1 MHGLRFVELDP
12 KTGAITK
19 IRSLETDDKTE
30 EEQEELINGL
40 AKDEFEKAKDEEKTF
55 NGWKC
60 VDCNEARRQLN
71 DVVPCRD
78 FTDPISL
85 LRDYTYD
92 AKDRIE

>member
-1 MHGLRFVELDP
+1 MDDKKEDLAVGSCINMHGLRFVELDP

-60 VDCNEARRQLN
+60 VDCNEARR
-71 DVVPCRD
+71 
-78 FTDPISL
+78 
-85 LRDYTYD
+85 
-92 AKDRIE
+92 